1 MKPILFCLFPCSKC
15 AVIKNMVIDKDIKV
29 ITLSHNFA
37 DWSEEDKA
45 LVDKYKVLDELK
57 VTAPVLVD
65 DGIIIVGQLRIQR
78 WLNRLK

>member
-1 MKPILFCLFPCSKC
+1 
-15 AVIKNMVIDKDIKV
+15 MVVDKDIKV

-37 DWSEEDKA
+37 DWSEEDKT

-57 VTAPVLVD
+57 ITAPVLVD